1 MKQLSSAEISEV
13 IKKKIGDINLDA
25 ELRNEGTVLSVS
37 DGIVRIHGLSAVQQG
52 EMLSFSGGGFGLAL
66 NLERDS
72 VGAVVLG
79 AYEHISEG
87 GRVACTG
94 KVLEVPVGESLIGRI
109 VNPLGEAIDG
119 KGAIAAAGGSE
130 PIEKIAPGVI
140 WRQSYHN
147 LCKPA

>member
-1 MKQLSSAEISEV
+1 MIRSA
-13 IKKKIGDINLDA
+13 
-25 ELRNEGTVLSVS
+25 
-37 DGIVRIHGLSAVQQG
+37 
-52 EMLSFSGGGFGLAL
+52 
-66 NLERDS
+66 
-72 VGAVVLG
+72 AVVLG

-130 PIEKIAPGVI
+130 AD
-140 WRQSYHN
+140 
-147 LCKPA
+147 